1 VPLLATTS
9 VAFPG
14 TGGKLFTLLRQEPQ
28 ISITFQASAP
38 FSTVPGHYGDIGYLP
53 STDLSLYAL
62 NLETGHVDWRFTA
75 GGPIIDTPG
84 ALEGDVFVVPVLTGL
99 FRLDRQTG
107 ATIWNSLHGA
117 HFLAANPKFAY
128 ATDRQDRLLILDRVR
143 GTQLASYDTSGFTV
157 PVMNQW

>member
-1 VPLLATTS
+1 APAPTPDQHRSAGASPIGSGQSTEALTQSSATSGVGPLAAVSPRGKAFVLGEPPTLLWTHRADVHLEPVPLLATTS

-62 NLETGHVDWRFTA
+62 NLETGHVDWRF
-75 GGPIIDTPG
+75 
-84 ALEGDVFVVPVLTGL
+84 
-99 FRLDRQTG
+99 
-107 ATIWNSLHGA
+107 
-117 HFLAANPKFAY
+117 
-128 ATDRQDRLLILDRVR
+128 
-143 GTQLASYDTSGFTV
+143 
-157 PVMNQW
+157 